1 MSSTII
7 HILRGAFIS
16 DSLVVESCRV
26 GLRLLL
32 GLSLTLRA
40 LDAWDGWISRRLRLL
55 GAEDR
60 WCSWVLLRG
69 WPGAAE
75 ASVPT

>member
-1 MSSTII
+1 M
-7 HILRGAFIS
+7 
-16 DSLVVESCRV
+16 
-26 GLRLLL
+26 RLLL

-40 LDAWDGWISRRLRLL
+40 LDACEGLIGWRLLL

-69 WPGAAE
+69 RLNGE
-75 ASVPT
+75 RRCLC